1 MANEKVYVDKEG
13 AQELY
18 RRIKKLIPTEV
29 PGNGKLKV
37 QLGNS
42 QVADTGFTANTDDDH
57 TLVIGSAS
65 TSAQG
70 IVQLSNAIDSSSETN
85 AATSKAV
92 KDAYDALDAKM
103 KARAVFFGSVAEWNT
118 YKAEHPEGDPSKV
131 YYVQTG
137 SGEDKYTVYVWKV
150 VPDGVSVYEETDE
163 SSISLDGY
171 WYGSPSVV
179 DDPSSTD
186 TFVSGI
192 ALNQNGT
199 VSVTRKP
206 VQNVKSDWNAAA
218 GSAAE
223 ILNKP
228 SIPASQ
234 VNADW
239 NASSGVEEIINKP
252 SVDSTLR
259 EYTDSQDNKLWGVQ
273 NPLPASIGNT
283 GDVLTVDN
291 GAPVWMPPAPQGQV
305 MVIFL
310 DYNLGNDS
318 NDGLTPLAQVQT
330 LTKAISILMQHKNSV
345 IYIKNGGS
353 YNLNGAEVAHIL
365 SMDSEDHYTILNADL
380 NIYCDT
386 YLNLTFSDATSSIDV
401 VKLQGDVKVHA
412 KGVLR
417 LSRVDISGDHLD
429 LTSET
434 SIYIEDNG
442 SGNMPLPVFKSKYI
456 NVNSNGIISMQYV
469 NIQSDKT
476 TAEVKFHT
484 VKGNIDLRYS
494 SITACHLSLT
504 GDNTGYKSGYGVEIY
519 TGHSGNA
526 GIDLYGDMVVVCRDF
541 NGYNN
546 NGNGASIKCDK
557 LYIKGHYITT
567 PSTTVEGDFIVDS
580 DYMVNVYGDIWSKN
594 GNICINADSSFISF
608 SMIGYRALNTNRY
621 LKANGIIKLT
631 GGFIQGSGG
640 GTDTLGW
647 ESKILYIR
655 TYDNNSESIPDVY
668 AAKVIIHANQDLS
681 INSITPTSSYNNGIV
696 DIKCEVLKFEKSSKK
711 IGVNSSEYFKSVSIN
726 ASTLYLN
733 ANAITAYSVDITTT
747 GLRSN
752 TTYGDLF
759 MEYNGQISAM
769 YLNLNVGRMYVSSG
783 SKICIGG
790 NNLVNSAISGLD
802 WSTTDIQSSTK
813 YSRVTAKSIW
823 MGSPIDSIIYLCPA
837 QNKNAGQYLNI
848 DIGVLDLS
856 GMTLVAGGNY
866 CKMITFCSYGGS
878 SVRIPFNG
886 NISGNIGGIFGGT
899 NNIRPYVWDNSQILF
914 FNSSPSVSSGT
925 STLPLDGSGNI
936 IDTGTVTAT
945 VSYDRTAEF
954 YIAADNSSPT
964 SLDLNTGLSPETAVQ
979 TFKGLLRAL
988 SRFTKDAYMV
998 KIHLLTSGGS
1008 TTFDLSKIKNLLTN
1022 TTFLEIEGSADVNLT
1037 INSSSGPGVLS
1048 VHDFY
1053 TLTYNDNNTADSGNI
1068 AHVGGQ
1074 IYINDV
1080 RENLNIYGNNATCT
1094 YYILYASSLGAISI
1108 KNISAS
1114 RMTVNAPLVGY
1125 NNVHYNGHESLNFYG
1140 DQVQF
1145 NKTESLTGIT
1155 DPQEIGSLT
1164 IDACNVSADLTKF
1177 PVKNTSI
1184 RLNGKDGGY
1193 DNTTPKNCAVDVVID
1208 GRIGFYKDTGIS
1220 AIASSNVGI
1229 TVKNSSKS
1237 ALSSNL
1243 GTNGLSVEANNIE
1256 LYGECPSGASAF
1268 LAVLPYFHCN
1278 LMAKEKIINHCDN
1291 FTIGY
1296 GSNYSEDDFG
1306 GYEEHSNI
1314 SAAVLAYGTMDTTE
1328 VSRRPCV
1335 LTLNS
1340 GDYNINIGTVDI
1352 DIILGSRY
1360 IYDAVNDVRNLN
1372 AYIHVDKISKNCTLK
1387 GYCPDDGSQVLA
1399 TTKFNVVASLGIV
1412 DKSAT
1417 WYTYFDDG
1425 TGSAADNDPA
1435 KSANFKFIAHVLH
1448 EGSSS
1453 VTQSYTGA
1461 NTLWQVVADDKPR
1474 MTLPPA
1480 PSGNGSYILTCTM
1493 TNGTPTYSWI
1503 TMNTTTVP

>member
-1 MANEKVYVDKEG
+1 MDSEKIYVGEDGVK
-13 AQELY
+13 ELY
-18 RRIKKLIPTEV
+18 KQVKKLIPTEV

-42 QVADTGFTANTDDDH
+42 QVADTGFTANTNDDH
-57 TLVIGSAS
+57 TLVIESAS

-70 IVQLSNAIDSSSETN
+70 VVQLSNAIDSSSETN

-218 GSAAE
+218 GSVAE

-291 GAPVWMPPAPQGQV
+291 GTPVWMPPAPQGQV

-310 DYNLGNDS
+310 DYNLGDDS
-318 NDGLTPLAQVQT
+318 NDGLTPLTQVQT

-353 YNLNGAEVAHIL
+353 YNLNGAEAAHIL

-386 YLNLTFSDATSSIDV
+386 YLNLTFSDATSSVNV

-456 NVNSNGIISMQYV
+456 NVDSNGIISMQYV
-469 NIQSDKT
+469 NIQSDRT
-476 TAEVKFHT
+476 TAVVKFHT

-519 TGHSGNA
+519 TGFSGSAN
-526 GIDLYGDMVVVCRDF
+526 IDLFGDMVVVCRDF
-541 NGYNN
+541 NGYNT
-546 NGNGASIKCDK
+546 NGSGGSIKCNK
-557 LYIKGHYITT
+557 LYIKGHYVTT

-580 DYMVNVYGDIWSKN
+580 DYMVFAHGDIWSKN
-594 GNICINADSSFISF
+594 GNICINADSNYISF
-608 SMIGYRALNTNRY
+608 SMDGYRALNTNRY

-631 GGFIQGSGG
+631 GGFVQYTG
-640 GTDTLGW
+640 GTHTLGW

-668 AAKVIIHANQDLS
+668 AAKVVIHANQDLS
-681 INSITPTSSYNNGIV
+681 INNITPTSSYGNGIV
-696 DIKCEVLKFEKSSKK
+696 DIKCEVLKFENSSKK
-711 IGVNSSEYFKSVSIN
+711 IGVNGSEYFKSVSIN
-726 ASTLYLN
+726 ASTLYIN
-733 ANAITAYSVDITTT
+733 ASTITAYSVDITTT

-783 SKICIGG
+783 AKICIGG

-802 WSTTDIQSSTK
+802 WNTTDIQSSTK

-823 MGSPIDSIIYLCPA
+823 MGSPVDSIIYLCPA
-837 QNKNAGQYLNI
+837 QSRNAGQYLNI

-856 GMTLVAGGNY
+856 GMTLPDGGNY

-878 SVRIPFNG
+878 GVRIPFSG

-899 NNIRPYVWDNSQILF
+899 NNLRPYVWDNSQILF
-914 FNSSPSVSSGT
+914 FNNNASVSSGT
-925 STLPLDGSGNI
+925 STLTLVDGNM

-1008 TTFDLSKIKNLLTN
+1008 TTFDLSQIKNILTN
-1022 TTFLEIEGSADVNLT
+1022 TTYLEIEGSADVNLT

-1053 TLTYNDNNTADSGNI
+1053 TLTFNDNNTADSGNI

-1094 YYILYASSLGAISI
+1094 YSILYASSLGAISI

-1125 NNVHYNGHESLNFYG
+1125 NNVYYSGNESLNFYG

-1145 NKTESLTGIT
+1145 NKSESLTGIT
-1155 DPQEIGSLT
+1155 TPQEIGSFT
-1164 IDACNVSADLTKF
+1164 IDACNVRADLTKF
-1177 PVKNTSI
+1177 PVKDTSI

-1193 DNTTPKNCAVDVVID
+1193 DNVTPKNCAVDVEID

-1237 ALSSNL
+1237 AIADNL

-1256 LYGECPSGASAF
+1256 LYGECPSGASEF

-1278 LMAKEKIINHCDN
+1278 LIAKEKIINHCDN

-1314 SAAVLAYGTMDTTE
+1314 SAAVLAYGAMDTTE

-1352 DIILGSRY
+1352 DIIFGSQY
-1360 IYDAVNDVRNLN
+1360 IYDATNDVRNLN

-1399 TTKFNVVASLGIV
+1399 TTKFNVIASLGIV
-1412 DKSAT
+1412 DKSTT

-1425 TGSAADNDPA
+1425 TASAADNDPA
-1435 KSANFKFIAHVLH
+1435 KSANFKFIAHVMH

-1453 VTQSYTGA
+1453 VNQSYTGA
-1461 NTLWQVVADDKPR
+1461 NALWQVVCDDKPKVI
-1474 MTLPPA
+1474 LPPA
-1480 PSGNGSYILTCTM
+1480 PVSNGDYALACTV
-1493 TNGTPTYSWI
+1493 TNGVVSYRWAAI
-1503 TMNTTTVP
+1503 GYNN